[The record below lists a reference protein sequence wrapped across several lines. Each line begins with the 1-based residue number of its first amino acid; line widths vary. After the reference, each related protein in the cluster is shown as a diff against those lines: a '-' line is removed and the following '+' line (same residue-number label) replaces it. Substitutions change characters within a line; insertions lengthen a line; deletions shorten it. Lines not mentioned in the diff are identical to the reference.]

1 MRADSPGEQ
10 VRIAIGSMLVHLFD
24 IDRTEPLPD
33 QLSQLLAKLDAPR
46 EASHAAMQ
54 LPPHSLD

>member
-10 VRIAIGSMLVHLFD
+10 VRIAIGGMLVHLFD
-24 IDRTEPLPD
+24 IDHMEPLPD
-33 QLSQLLAKLDAPR
+33 HLARLLAKLDATTQ
-46 EASHAAMQ
+46 ASHAAMQ